1 MEKKYKSPE
10 DVIQSIF
17 SYLYLKYD
25 KAEEYDC
32 VTGTIKI
39 PKTEMTDFETDAMVC
54 ALLLGKSLKQSK
66 IHYDTY
72 KRFLAQLEE
81 FKKIEELKSL
91 AEQMEDVIENDLVI
105 YN

>member
-10 DVIQSIF
+10 DIIQSIF
-17 SYLYLKYD
+17 SYLELKY
-25 KAEEYDC
+25 KEEYDC
-32 VTGTIKI
+32 VTGTIRI
-39 PKTEMTDFETDAMVC
+39 PKAEMTDFEADAMAC

-91 AEQMEDVIENDLVI
+91 AEQMENVIENDLVI